1 MSFALLI
8 SPGTLSIQVTNQIKV
23 QTHKTTRYN
32 NFYTLYKE
40 GKKIQ
45 KFQLID
51 ELAIQDIKS
60 NITNITK
67 FLHGIKIQR

>member
-8 SPGTLSIQVTNQIKV
+8 SPGTLSIQVTNQIEM
-23 QTHKTTRYN
+23 QTHKTTRY